1 MCVTARPANL
11 SNTIIYAGEAKVTG
25 VYFHVLGYQN
35 RAANKANGPN
45 AMILPIPSAK
55 PMSPNNIVDTSKC
68 PNILK
73 AYQTAVARPV
83 YRSMTK
89 GMSRGIPKGVA
100 QVFDSGMYTV
110 VLAANAM
117 QIPEALGRVA
127 AHKRPSISMELL
139 EAYDRWYQGW
149 PIAVCCFQET
159 AVEPDPIVW
168 AYDPLVPDHL
178 FLPTLDAHDGGVP
191 KVNHRIKLDHTF
203 VFGSTINPN
212 GRKVYFG
219 EKPDLSDVNHILPNL
234 VFGRHNDEDT
244 ETVYRN
250 GDHWMH
256 VDKLS
261 QQKVGTVVKPPP
273 GFTDKEGVEANV

>member
-11 SNTIIYAGEAKVTG
+11 SNTIIYAGEAKVNGT
-25 VYFHVLGYQN
+25 YLHVLGYQN
-35 RAANKANGPN
+35 RAANKAGGPN
-45 AMILPIPSAK
+45 CMILPIPSAK
-55 PMSPNNIVDTSKC
+55 KMGPNNVVDISKC

-73 AYQTAVARPV
+73 AYQQAVIVRF
-83 YRSMTK
+83 RGMTK
-89 GMSRGIPKGVA
+89 GISRGIPKGIA
-100 QVFDSGMYTV
+100 QVFDSGLYTV

-117 QIPEALGRVA
+117 QIGEALGRVA

-149 PIAVCCFQET
+149 PIAVCCFEET

-168 AYDPLVPDHL
+168 AYEPLVPDHL
-178 FLPTLDAHDGGVP
+178 FLPTLDSHDGGVP
-191 KVNHRIKLDHTF
+191 KVNHRVKLDHTF

-212 GRKVYFG
+212 GNKVYFG
-219 EKPDLSDVNHILPNL
+219 EKPDLSDVNHILPTL

-244 ETVYRN
+244 ETIYRN

-256 VDKLS
+256 VDKLA

-273 GFTDKEGVEANV
+273 GYVTGKEFEAHE